1 MATTLPP
8 KRLTL
13 PEPHRRREPWRRAPL
28 CQARWAR
35 LRSWTLAALA
45 ALVGW
50 AVGAEGLAASA
61 QEAPSPNQPLAIDG
75 PAALV
80 PSPCRLLV
88 PQSQSVL
95 QPMKIRPE
103 QVPLKNRLGC
113 LSPADAIYGADGCP
127 VKLCGKGEGAFQL
140 PLP

>member
-1 MATTLPP
+1 MATTLQPQRVSLA
-8 KRLTL
+8 K
-13 PEPHRRREPWRRAPL
+13 PHRRLQPWGRPL
-28 CQARWAR
+28 RCHARWGR
-35 LRSWTLAALA
+35 LKRWTLAGLA
-45 ALVGW
+45 GL
-50 AVGAEGLAASA
+50 AVGATGLAASA
-61 QEAPSPNQPLAIDG
+61 QETTSPNQPLAIDG

-80 PSPCRLLV
+80 PSPCRLVV
-88 PQSQSVL
+88 PQSQAVL
-95 QPMKIRPE
+95 QPMKIKPE